1 MRDSYKS
8 RIGSRKLLDGGSSR
22 KSPVLTPT
30 CRALPLSHSGLTGTY
45 QHAFDPPIR
54 HPNSPLML
62 ALTPL
67 PSPYQS
73 NGLQRQLQMRSTTRT
88 EGVRRR
94 DMVPRA

>member
-45 QHAFDPPIR
+45 QHAFYTPIR

-73 NGLQRQLQMRSTTRT
+73 NGLQRQPTADEKHHA